1 MALHRV
7 VVGGY
12 PREACR
18 NSVNALVLDW
28 VYALL
33 LRCWAGFGVVLLIG
47 TSQSPLLERLP
58 LRIGLFLRVILTS
71 WLRSRCIRLD
81 VKMAVQLASQ
91 AWPMDSKGACK
102 FGTRWHSVALR
113 GSGKGRCP
121 LEVAV
126 IEWRLA
132 EVIEMPFGVGC
143 SWRRGVLGSARL
155 IVQPVSAAMVG
166 LVLGIGLGLEIA
178 WLV

>member
-1 MALHRV
+1 MALPGR
-7 VVGGY
+7 
-12 PREACR
+12 
-18 NSVNALVLDW
+18 
-28 VYALL
+28 
-33 LRCWAGFGVVLLIG
+33 
-47 TSQSPLLERLP
+47 
-58 LRIGLFLRVILTS
+58 
-71 WLRSRCIRLD
+71 
-81 VKMAVQLASQ
+81 
-91 AWPMDSKGACK
+91 
-102 FGTRWHSVALR
+102 
-113 GSGKGRCP
+113 GKGRCP

-132 EVIEMPFGVGC
+132 EVIVMPFGVGC